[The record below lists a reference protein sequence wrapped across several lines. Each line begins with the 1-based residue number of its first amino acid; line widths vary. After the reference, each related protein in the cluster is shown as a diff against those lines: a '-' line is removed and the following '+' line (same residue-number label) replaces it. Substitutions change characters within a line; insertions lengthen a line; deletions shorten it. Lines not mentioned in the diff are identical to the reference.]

1 MQGSYPIGP
10 AGCMVTRRTF
20 FSVAGGAVAACV
32 GGIVVKNQLDGQSRQ
47 SHLHSLAGRVGAT
60 HGPGMATEEKFLE
73 LVRCGTRILYVSGQG
88 SDSNPGTER
97 APFREIHTAV
107 HHAIPGDLILVGS
120 GVYGYTEVS
129 GFHGSP
135 DAWLGIMARS
145 DQAQAVISVP
155 PPTDNFLNIT
165 NSSYVGLY
173 GFQVAGDQKNSN
185 TNCSGISVHG
195 GSHHVVLWNNHVHDF
210 PGGGINCF
218 DAGGSHDLIDISYN
232 KIHGTS
238 RHSPENTSG
247 ISIYAAQDLT
257 QGELLPGGYGY
268 RVVGNYIFDVEC
280 LVEFRR
286 GGFDYV
292 TDGNGISLDLIEK
305 TYGYR
310 KPILVENNIITGCG
324 GRAVHAFGT
333 VNTEVVRNTA
343 VGNMRTRSPAI
354 SGGAEMNGTVDDSVR
369 FVRNVICPL
378 NTPSSTDA
386 VSTYEENVFLGGTQS
401 VPPRNTDLRD
411 WGLSYFAGPL
421 TPAELI
427 DGTDPTAFRAADS

>member
-1 MQGSYPIGP
+1 M
-10 AGCMVTRRTF
+10 
-20 FSVAGGAVAACV
+20 
-32 GGIVVKNQLDGQSRQ
+32 VKNQLDGQSRQ
-47 SHLHSLAGRVGAT
+47 SRLHALAGRVGAA
-60 HGPGMATEEKFLE
+60 HGPGMATEEKFLK
-73 LVRCGTRILYVSGQG
+73 LVRCGTRTLHVSGQG
-88 SDSNPGTER
+88 SDSNPGTEQ
-97 APFREIHTAV
+97 APFREINAAV
-107 HHAIPGDLILVGS
+107 HHASPGDLILVGA

-135 DAWLGIMARS
+135 DAWLGIMARA

-165 NSSYVGLY
+165 NSSYIGLY
-173 GFQVAGDQKNSN
+173 GFDVAGDQNNSN
-185 TNCSGISVHG
+185 TNCSGLSVHG

-280 LVEFRR
+280 LVDFRR

-354 SGGAEMNGTVDDSVR
+354 SGGAEMNGTVDESVR
-369 FVRNVICPL
+369 FVGNVICPL

-386 VSTYEENVFLGGTQS
+386 VSTYEDNVVLGGTQE

-411 WGLSYFAGPL
+411 WGMSYFAGPL

-427 DGTDPTAFRAADS
+427 EGTDPAAFRAADS

>member
-1 MQGSYPIGP
+1 
-10 AGCMVTRRTF
+10 MVTRRTF
-20 FSVAGGAVAACV
+20 FSVAGGAVAASV
-32 GGIVVKNQLDGQSRQ
+32 GGIVVKNQMEGMSRQ
-47 SHLHSLAGRVGAT
+47 SRLQSLAGRVGAA

-73 LVRCGTRILYVSGQG
+73 LVRCGTRVLHVSGQG
-88 SDSNPGTER
+88 SDSNPGTEQ
-97 APFREIHTAV
+97 APFREINAAV

-120 GVYGYTEVS
+120 GVYGYTDVS
-129 GFHGSP
+129 GFHGSTE
-135 DAWLGIMARS
+135 AWLGIMARG
-145 DQAQAVISVP
+145 DQARAVVSVP

-165 NSSYVGLY
+165 NSSYIGLY
-173 GFQVAGDQKNSN
+173 GFEVVGDQNNSN

-247 ISIYAAQDLT
+247 ISVYAAQDLT

-286 GGFDYV
+286 GGYDYV
-292 TDGNGISLDLIEK
+292 TDGNGISLDLVEK

-343 VGNMRTRSPAI
+343 VGNMRTVSPAI
-354 SGGAEMNGTVDDSVR
+354 SGGAEMNGTVDGSVR

-386 VSTYEENVFLGGTQS
+386 VSTYEDNVILGGTQS